1 MDFDIL
7 NNILQLEV
15 YYLLGE
21 KNVNVNFVSKR
32 EILTNKTSLARITFL
47 YEGNTMENIISKY
60 DIKKCYSTIKLYYKD
75 LYINILVYKDELNNY
90 DKNALLKKIN
100 DINYFRGVLRII
112 FGIKEYPLENFY
124 LEEKEMN
131 NENNE
136 IDLDK
141 IFILKNRN
149 ERYNSGS
156 KMMSSNY
163 KRSSFY
169 VRSSNL
175 NMNTMNNFSTNS
187 YNDLNK
193 DQKIK
198 YLEKENIQ
206 LKARINKL
214 EEKLK
219 RYPIQLERGE
229 KMMAIIFTS
238 VKQDVHYSVI
248 CKNTDPFVNVEVKLY
263 HDYPEYKRGENNYFT
278 VNGRKISKYD
288 SLEENG
294 IKNNDIILLNQL
306 E

>member
-1 MDFDIL
+1 MI

-47 YEGNTMENIISKY
+47 YEGNTMENIISEY
-60 DIKKCYSTIKLYYKD
+60 DIKKCYSIIKLYYKD
-75 LYINILVYKDELNNY
+75 LYINILVYKDELNIY

-100 DINYFRGVLRII
+100 NINYFRGVFRII

-136 IDLDK
+136 IDIDK